1 MTDRKL
7 SEFGIKRKEC
17 QKCGATWLN
26 NVHYWRTGAKG
37 SELDLAGLVCNQT
50 DSSECINPAKARV
63 GGDTWEKR
71 AEFIEK
77 SAQKL
82 KTCDQ

>member
-37 SELDLAGLVCNQT
+37 SELDLAGLVCNKT
-50 DSSECINPAKARV
+50 DSSECINPAKGRV
-63 GGDTWEKR
+63 GGDTWDKR
-71 AEFIEK
+71 VEFIEK
-77 SAQKL
+77 FGLKL